1 MSIDIHVYPSLLTLV
16 PMLFA
21 PLFLLFRT
29 KVIHKILA
37 TLTVLLDL
45 LIIYKLMIAMPMDEY
60 TGGWILRGIHLR
72 FDNLSL
78 IYTLL
83 FVTVIGTSWISSF
96 KKNYPPLFYFLTSI
110 LLSTL
115 NTSAITLDLFNIYV
129 MLELSSIIAYILI
142 AMKENWKH
150 LWASLKY
157 LMISYFAFTMYL
169 TAVGLIYMHTGT
181 LDITRISG
189 EISPIIASML
199 IVPLLLKS
207 GVFPVSMWL
216 PAAHSLAPTEVS
228 AILSGSFVK
237 MGSIVI
243 FRLTSTPILK
253 HAYIP
258 ITFIA
263 LLSALIG
270 VILAYNESNV
280 KRILA
285 FHTISQMGYVLAGG
299 PIYGSLHAFNHGI
312 FKSLLFFTVG
322 DQVEETGHYDIKAL
336 KHAKFPMYRYI
347 FLLIGILGIAGVPL
361 FSGFISK
368 SIIIH
373 HMPLYGKIALIL
385 ASIGTVASMAKL
397 ASIGYRKSILKIP
410 SHYLIFATI
419 TVFVGIKYIN
429 YALSSWA
436 LIESFIVIAIGL
448 AIFLILHP
456 KHIPRILE
464 KLDIMVIEYMLTL
477 ISMWAILYIQR

>member
-1 MSIDIHVYPSLLTLV
+1 MSIDIQIYPSLLTLV

-29 KVIHKILA
+29 KLVQKLLA
-37 TLTVLLDL
+37 SLIIILDL
-45 LIIYKLMIAMPMDEY
+45 LIIYRLTLIMPLDEY

-83 FVTVIGTSWISSF
+83 FVTVIGTSWLSSF

-142 AMKENWKH
+142 AMKDNWKH

-181 LDITRISG
+181 LDISRITG
-189 EISPIIASML
+189 EIPPIIVSML

-243 FRLTSTPILK
+243 FRLINTPILK
-253 HAYIP
+253 QAYTP
-258 ITFIA
+258 ITLIA
-263 LLSALIG
+263 LLSALTG

-299 PIYGSLHAFNHGI
+299 PVYGALHAFNHGI

-336 KHAKFPMYRYI
+336 KHAKFPMHRYI
-347 FLLIGILGIAGVPL
+347 FLVIGVLGISGVPL

-368 SIIIH
+368 SMIIH
-373 HMPLYGKIALIL
+373 HIPIYGKVVLIL
-385 ASIGTVASMAKL
+385 ASVGTVASMSKL
-397 ASIGYRKSILKIP
+397 VSIGYRKSSIKLIP
-410 SHYLIFATI
+410 HYIIMATI
-419 TVFVGIKYIN
+419 IILVGIRYIEHVIS
-429 YALSSWA
+429 LWTI
-436 LIESFIVIAIGL
+436 IESLIVIIVGIT
-448 AIFLILHP
+448 IFLVIHP

-477 ISMWAILYIQR
+477 ITVWAILYM